1 MLTYRIIFSIDATP
15 EEKILIIS
23 TGLTIDYF
31 NYRELGK
38 RKKQIKFI

>member
-1 MLTYRIIFSIDATP
+1 MLSYRIIFPIDATP

-38 RKKQIKFI
+38 RKKTN